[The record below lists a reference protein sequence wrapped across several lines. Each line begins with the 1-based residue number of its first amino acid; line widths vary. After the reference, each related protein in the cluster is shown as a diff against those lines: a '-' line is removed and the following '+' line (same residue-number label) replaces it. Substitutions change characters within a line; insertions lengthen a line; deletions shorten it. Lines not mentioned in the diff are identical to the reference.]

1 MAGISSDALA
11 NFLLEQKAQGRKFG
25 PVKPVGKVQDPN
37 KAFYDK
43 LRQQATE
50 AARAG
55 VAQQAKSDWDPLWR
69 PLEATLNTISSPLVG
84 IENAVSKGIGTATS
98 GNSKAQGDY
107 ALWSTALLPIAPIAK
122 AINPTGNY
130 GIYGDYTDGFF
141 ASLNGDYESANYM
154 TGHKL
159 IEQATDDIG
168 RLDPKYKNVQ
178 DNVNPWV
185 KGIAGF
191 GVDVALDPLTYV
203 PGGIIASGARGA
215 KAAAQGAKGL
225 AKIPAAVKG
234 ITEGAAIA
242 GAREGL
248 DAAYK
253 IGKFSNRVKPI
264 GLDQWQQL
272 RGYDKF
278 EKIARKADIDSE
290 TLINLADGANVEEI
304 AAQLGRPVEEL
315 SRLASRVQPYV
326 NDAKTIGLGRAIAL
340 TNKIAGA
347 GASLVNDIPIGN
359 GATDPNILAHEN
371 DAVISEPAIQKN
383 PTEYV
388 EEAKAP
394 VVEEAKAPVVKTS
407 SPATISPANP
417 TVYPENADIPY
428 GSMDAELAAKGIPG
442 AHLRARGGVRNAQKA
457 AYDVA
462 EFDAKLGAPGEQAVR
477 DVADEFNF
485 RTANFEHLVDAIA
498 GPDSMAKAAYH
509 LSLPPDVNLSEL
521 IFGLQKFDPADITPE
536 TLVGAVREIADMP
549 FEIKGYTEP
558 AREWVKRFDAAKA
571 GDTAGAAANDIEG
584 WSTRNGK
591 IKPKAIQD
599 QLASELYRRYEEGM
613 ARIGGAGSK
622 TEFEGSMLGAD
633 GYFWRE
639 PTGQFVNIFGEV
651 VDDPNLN
658 LSALVQ
664 EIASNAKKISK
675 GIVKQ
680 GDEALSTGAAIKTA
694 NAGTYGPGSS
704 LAGRKAVEKTNAPS
718 SQQMANPNIPAELA
732 SIYDHV
738 AGFARVPIGGF
749 EAWKQ
754 AVIAVANSTSSLAPN
769 YKSYVTSLSLDKP
782 GRSAKA
788 MRKYSNYLRAFDT
801 INDDEAKGVD
811 LLGRVFTDKTS
822 SMPAGSNLKNLK
834 ESAKAAE
841 AKAASVRKGAK
852 VVGLRAEKREAKGLL
867 VDAKAAEKAAK
878 AMSEVT
884 PEQVAAAAK
893 GADPVHTRATK
904 ASWLSASDEIVA
916 TLDGSVGANAR
927 SVVEKAKRFNGGL
940 EGGKSPL
947 HSALKQIMPT
957 YRYRKGEYEV
967 FPTAKPTTE
976 ALANLSKKLSEPGVF
991 KEALSALTQNL
1002 GATDF
1007 EKLKTLLSSRTRPFY
1022 NLAEGT
1028 VDFDKQLMKR
1038 GFITPREGVDDL
1050 ALKTSRQLW
1059 QNMPGVDTLIDDIA
1073 ESLGLDVFDIDTKA
1087 QIWGAILES
1096 LQAKLK
1102 KTATAETRTPPKKY
1116 QVDEPGGFVKLKS
1129 PRNPEGAW
1137 RAEKPTSKMVETS
1150 WQTVNV
1156 PGHEIFLNTDKLF
1169 DKLSGIEFKTG
1180 EPPRAATYTDFAE
1193 PLVGQVIKEVSL
1205 NTKKWNG
1212 TQLRSEVLPRE
1223 GFGSFDAAMMPKTD
1237 TTGREW
1243 ISYKT
1248 PMDINR
1254 LKQVMANAGQS
1265 MNEIEP
1271 EFAQHV
1277 AQAIA
1282 KSVGPEEALYVSK
1295 LELGSPL
1302 IADYL
1307 RAKAPQIDA
1316 LLTNSDTARMARIEA
1331 INDYTLMDG
1340 TKLREQARNIDSSLE
1355 LQNSRGAIDGV
1366 YAKIADPRYV
1376 GSIKQSAIA
1385 GFERAITRL
1394 TSGGKDYRVFNQRA
1408 GYTAAKTT
1416 RAALAKVMPRKT
1428 QEFFNTYILALRE
1441 QKQLLRESGIFEVT
1455 SLSPYGGKLASKETK
1470 DHDYAYIGFIDV
1482 MDAML
1487 HSTPGTSQDLFRVA
1501 FDGFEINGN
1510 TFPMSV
1516 LQQAAVLSIKLD
1528 GAGVDKYGKIAA
1540 LNDYMKAEIG
1550 KLDGFKEY
1558 ADSIDLEVTSPAA
1571 GIVAQFATALSEPA
1585 VTSRLLERHR
1595 VNGSLAISMAEKD
1608 SVALTKPH
1616 LDAIT
1621 QVARSL
1627 HTNTADRAKILD
1639 QSINALRKQLQE
1651 SGFAK
1656 GSLQHAISMK
1666 MLDTHTLETFTPN
1679 ELTSVRNL
1687 GRQLQAASEPEA
1699 VRAEA
1704 QNVERAAL
1712 ASGVIKVNEKIVPQQ
1727 FEREFARLQEEGA
1740 SEGELQLFTEAV
1752 MRMEQTSIENS
1763 VDHIGELIID
1773 SPQLGGAVPRAIK
1786 AAKEADAAKIR
1797 SFLPEGAGDR
1807 AGQMLSGRFGN
1818 EDFKHLV
1825 AGKESAIG
1833 NSQARMGKEI
1843 ESIAKTYGDKIAGT
1857 RMGEILGRYLAAND
1871 GYGREGVRE
1880 TLNPVEKEFIDSVAA
1895 RVGFLFDGTY
1905 FTRAGL
1911 STTHY
1916 NRYVAT
1922 GPLSALGD
1930 IGLLGK
1936 DLTGN
1941 AAKNDFKKHYS
1952 EELLKGNISWLDFM
1966 QGTNYAMHQA
1976 MLVPNI
1982 AADLSARI
1990 GSKAYGI
1997 SDADAAA
2004 AGWVKIAKDD
2014 DGALGKWMVKG
2025 QYYHP
2030 SDLKQ
2035 LAVVQKALEYPAA
2048 LNYKIIKASDNITT
2062 VVKAS
2067 LTVWNP
2073 AHHIVSIMGEIFMN
2087 TLAGVGPKNYVYAA
2101 RMMAKANDLKNP
2113 FARNT
2118 KIGANDFGGLKLNID
2133 DLLAEGP
2140 GIPVRFFKG
2149 GNKVISDEQMYRLL
2163 DEEGILLTQNSAEDL
2178 ITVNGELAGRGNAFT
2193 RFFAPVIKANRGL
2206 GEFSARRDNIP
2217 RLAHAMQ
2224 VATSRTFK
2232 DPADMLDQIRRE
2244 VFEWHP
2250 TMQMLS
2256 PFERKYAR
2264 RAFFFYTWQR
2274 GAMNKIIESITE
2286 RPAALMVP
2294 IKMNYEASS
2303 IGGEPQGFGHPMPN
2317 DPNLPDFMARNIMGP
2332 HWYDEN
2338 GNVQSISF
2346 SAPQLDLLQQFFG
2359 AIQFDPNQDLAQNL
2373 AKNAQV
2379 VLRGNTVNQMAPIP
2393 KLGIESMTGV
2403 TMIGDTPRQI
2413 VPEGADIIPEVTQ
2426 HLIDQTGLGRLS
2438 KITGVTPFGQR
2449 SDATDPNEQ
2458 ATRAEQLIKNTFT
2471 GLKFNDASKYSGIAE
2486 QQRQAYFK
2494 QQLEELANRLNGG
2507 Q

>member
-37 KAFYDK
+37 KAFYDN
-43 LRQQATE
+43 LRQQAAK
-50 AARAG
+50 AAKAG

-225 AKIPAAVKG
+225 AKIPAAAKG

-242 GAREGL
+242 GARTGV

-253 IGKFSNRVKPI
+253 LGKFSNRVKPI

-278 EKIARKADIDSE
+278 EKIARKANIDSE
-290 TLINLADGANVEEI
+290 TLIKLADGANVDELATE
-304 AAQLGRPVEEL
+304 LGRPAEEL

-326 NDAKTIGLGRAIAL
+326 DDAKTIGMGRAVAL
-340 TNKIAGA
+340 TNKIAGVN
-347 GASLVNDIPIGN
+347 ASLVNDVPIGN
-359 GATDPNILAHEN
+359 GATDPNILVHEN
-371 DAVISEPAIQKN
+371 DAVVGTGPSE
-383 PTEYV
+383 
-388 EEAKAP
+388 
-394 VVEEAKAPVVKTS
+394 
-407 SPATISPANP
+407 TISPVNS

-428 GSMDAELAAKGIPG
+428 ASMEAELAAKGIPG

-457 AYDVA
+457 AYNAA

-477 DVADEFNF
+477 DAADEFNF
-485 RTANFEHLVDAIA
+485 RTSNFEHLVDSIV

-509 LSLPPDVNLSEL
+509 LNLPADVNLSEV

-536 TLVGAVREIADMP
+536 TLAGAVREIADMP
-549 FEIKGYTEP
+549 FEIKGYTER
-558 AREWVKRFDAAKA
+558 AREWVQRFDAAA
-571 GDTAGAAANDIEG
+571 AEDAAAASEG
-584 WSTRNGK
+584 FITKYGNV
-591 IKPKAIQD
+591 KPKAVQEQMIN
-599 QLASELYRRYEEGM
+599 ELYRNYEDGM
-613 ARIGGAGSK
+613 AQIGGAGSR
-622 TEFEGSMLGAD
+622 EQIEGSLPGVD
-633 GYFWRE
+633 GNFWRE
-639 PTGQFVNIFGEV
+639 PTGQFVNIFGDV
-651 VDDPNLN
+651 IDDPNMG
-658 LSALVQ
+658 LSGLVQ
-664 EIASNAKKISK
+664 ELASNTKKISK

-680 GDEALSTGAAIKTA
+680 GDEALSGISVTKTA

-704 LAGRKAVEKTNAPS
+704 LVGREFVSGPIKPS
-718 SQQMANPNIPAELA
+718 TEQLINPNIPAELGP
-732 SIYDHV
+732 IYDHV
-738 AGFARVPIGGF
+738 AGFARVPVGSF
-749 EAWKQ
+749 NDWKES
-754 AVIAVANSTSSLAPN
+754 VLAVANSTSSFAPT
-769 YKSYVTSLSLDKP
+769 YKSYVTSLGLDKP
-782 GRSAKA
+782 GISKKA
-788 MRKYSNYLRAFDT
+788 SRKYSEYLRAFDG
-801 INDDEAKGVD
+801 IADDESKGVD
-811 LLGRVFTDKTS
+811 LLGRVFT
-822 SMPAGSNLKNLK
+822 NK
-834 ESAKAAE
+834 ESGAAGVT
-841 AKAASVRKGAK
+841 K
-852 VVGLRAEKREAKGLL
+852 
-867 VDAKAAEKAAK
+867 AEKAAGEYKDAAQRAAVEKGARAIKLRSEARTARGLIVDERINEKVVAEK
-878 AMSEVT
+878 AKYT
-884 PEQVAAAAK
+884 PEQIAAA
-893 GADPVHTRATK
+893 GPDGDPVHARKTK
-904 ASWLSASDEIVA
+904 ASWLSAEDERIA
-916 TLDGSVGANAR
+916 TLDGSVGSYTR
-927 SVVEKAKRFNGGL
+927 SLVEFAKRVDGGID
-940 EGGKSPL
+940 GGKSPL
-947 HSALKQIMPT
+947 HAALKKIMPT
-957 YRYRKGEYEV
+957 YRYRKGAYEV
-967 FPTAKPTTE
+967 YPSAKATP
-976 ALANLSKKLSEPGVF
+976 
-991 KEALSALTQNL
+991 EALSALATKLNSPGMLADAVANL
-1002 GATDF
+1002 SASVSVKDF
-1007 EKLKTLLSSRTRPFY
+1007 SELQKTLSKGGRKFHD
-1022 NLAEGT
+1022 LAEGT
-1028 VDFDKQLMKR
+1028 ADFDKELFER
-1038 GFITPREGVDDL
+1038 GFVMPLGDADEL
-1050 ALKTSRQLW
+1050 ALKQSTTLW
-1059 QNMPGVDTLIDDIA
+1059 RNIPGVDSLIDDIT
-1073 ESLGLDVFDIDTKA
+1073 ETLGLDIWDTDTKA
-1087 QIWGAILES
+1087 QIWAGILES
-1096 LQAKLK
+1096 INLRGKLV
-1102 KTATAETRTPPKKY
+1102 TISRSRLLES
-1116 QVDEPGGFVKLKS
+1116 L
-1129 PRNPEGAW
+1129 
-1137 RAEKPTSKMVETS
+1137 SKM
-1150 WQTVNV
+1150 
-1156 PGHEIFLNTDKLF
+1156 
-1169 DKLSGIEFKTG
+1169 EFKTG
-1180 EPPRAATYTDFAE
+1180 EAPRPAVYTDFSE
-1193 PLVGQVIKEVSL
+1193 PVAGQILKEVSIS
-1205 NTKKWNG
+1205 TEKWNG
-1212 TQLRSEVLPRE
+1212 TRTAFAMPQDVSGRQFRE
-1223 GFGSFDAAMMPKTD
+1223 
-1237 TTGREW
+1237 
-1243 ISYKT
+1243 YKT

-1254 LKQVMANAGQS
+1254 LKEVMASAGRGP
-1265 MNEIEP
+1265 NEMEP
-1271 EFAQHV
+1271 EFAKHV

-1282 KSVGPEEALYVSK
+1282 QSIGPSEIQVVSK
-1295 LELGSPL
+1295 MEAGSPML
-1302 IADYL
+1302 ADYL
-1307 RAKAPQIDA
+1307 RSKAPELDTI
-1316 LLTNSDTARMARIEA
+1316 LTNAEAQKIKTFEA
-1331 INDYTLMDG
+1331 ISDYTLMDG
-1340 TKLREQARNIDSSLE
+1340 AKLREQARNLDPDLE

-1366 YAKIADPRYV
+1366 YAKIVDERYV
-1376 GSIKQSAIA
+1376 GTIKQSAVA

-1394 TSGGKDYRVFNQRA
+1394 SSGGKDYRVFNQRA
-1408 GYTAAKTT
+1408 SYTAAKTT
-1416 RAALAKVMPRKT
+1416 RAAVAKTMPRKT

-1455 SLSPYGGKLASKETK
+1455 SLSPYGGKLASKETR

-1487 HSTPGTSQDLFRVA
+1487 HSTPGASQDLFRVA
-1501 FDGFEINGN
+1501 FDGFEVAGN

-1516 LQQAAVLSIKLD
+1516 LQQAAVLSMKLD

-1595 VNGSLAISMAEKD
+1595 INGSLAVSIAEKD

-1627 HTNTADRAKILD
+1627 HSNTADRAKVLN

-1679 ELTSVRNL
+1679 ELASVRNL
-1687 GRQLQAASEPEA
+1687 DRQMMASREPAATR
-1699 VRAEA
+1699 RAA
-1704 QNVERAAL
+1704 QNAERTAL
-1712 ASGVIKVNEKIVPQQ
+1712 ASGVLKIQGKLTSEQ
-1727 FEREFARLQEEGA
+1727 FAREFARLEASGA
-1740 SEGELQLFTEAV
+1740 SDEEMKIFTEAA
-1752 MRMEQTSIENS
+1752 MHMGETSVENNI
-1763 VDHIGELIID
+1763 DHIGELIID
-1773 SPQLGGAVPRAIK
+1773 SPQLGGAASRAVK
-1786 AAKEADAAKIR
+1786 AAQEADAPSIG
-1797 SFLPEGAGDR
+1797 SFLPDTPGAR

-1825 AGKESAIG
+1825 AGKDSAIG

-1843 ESIAKTYGDKIAGT
+1843 ELIAKTYGDKIAGS

-1880 TLNPVEKEFIDSVAA
+1880 TLNPTEKEFIDSVAA

-1911 STTHY
+1911 DTDHY
-1916 NRYVAT
+1916 NKYVMT

-1930 IGLLGK
+1930 VGRLGEK
-1936 DLTGN
+1936 LTDEE
-1941 AAKNDFKKHYS
+1941 AKNAFKRHYS
-1952 EELLKGNISWLDFM
+1952 EQLLKGTISWLDFM
-1966 QGTNYAMHQA
+1966 QGTNYAMHHA
-1976 MLVPNI
+1976 MLIPNI
-1982 AADLSARI
+1982 AADLGARI
-1990 GSKAYGI
+1990 GNRAYSI

-2004 AGWVKIAKDD
+2004 AGWVKISKS
-2014 DGALGKWMVKG
+2014 GPLGKWMDTT

-2035 LAVVQKALEYPAA
+2035 LAVVEKALDYPAA
-2048 LNYKIIKASDNITT
+2048 LNSKIIKASDNITT

-2067 LTVWNP
+2067 LTVWNF
-2073 AHHIVSIMGEIFMN
+2073 AHHVVSLMGEIFMN

-2118 KIGANDFGGLKLNID
+2118 KIGANDFGGIKFNID

-2178 ITVNGELAGRGNAFT
+2178 ITVNGEIAGRGNAFT
-2193 RFFAPVIKANRGL
+2193 RFFAPVIKANRSL

>member
-25 PVKPVGKVQDPN
+25 PAKPVGKVQDPN
-37 KAFYDK
+37 KAFYDN
-43 LRQQATE
+43 LRQQAAK

-55 VAQQAKSDWDPLWR
+55 VAEQAKSDWDPLWR

-84 IENAVSKGIGTATS
+84 IENAVSKGIGTVTS
-98 GNSKAQGDY
+98 KDSKAQGDY

-191 GVDVALDPLTYV
+191 GVDVALDPLTYI

-225 AKIPAAVKG
+225 AKIPAAAKG

-242 GAREGL
+242 GAREGV

-253 IGKFSNRVKPI
+253 LGKFSNRVKPI

-290 TLINLADGANVEEI
+290 TLINLAEGANVDEL
-304 AAQLGRPVEEL
+304 AAQLGRPAEEL

-326 NDAKTIGLGRAIAL
+326 NDAKTIGMGRAVAL
-340 TNKIAGA
+340 TNKIAGVN
-347 GASLVNDIPIGN
+347 ASLVNDVPIGN
-359 GATDPNILAHEN
+359 GATDPNIVVHEN
-371 DAVISEPAIQKN
+371 DAVVGTGPSE
-383 PTEYV
+383 V
-388 EEAKAP
+388 
-394 VVEEAKAPVVKTS
+394 
-407 SPATISPANP
+407 ISPVNP

-428 GSMDAELAAKGIPG
+428 SSTEAELAAKGVPG

-462 EFDAKLGAPGEQAVR
+462 EFDARLGAPGEQAVR
-477 DVADEFNF
+477 DAADELSLRAN
-485 RTANFEHLVDAIA
+485 NFEHLVDAIA
-498 GPDSMAKAAYH
+498 GPESMAKAAYH
-509 LSLPPDVNLSEL
+509 LNLPPDTSLSEL
-521 IFGLQKFDPADITPE
+521 IFGAQKLDPAELTPE
-536 TLVGAVREIADMP
+536 ALAGAMREIADMP
-549 FEIKGYTEP
+549 FELKGYSEG
-558 AREWVKRFDAAKA
+558 AREWVRRLDS
-571 GDTAGAAANDIEG
+571 AAADDDSVIN
-584 WSTRNGK
+584 
-591 IKPKAIQD
+591 
-599 QLASELYRRYEEGM
+599 ELYRRYEDGM
-613 ARIGGAGSK
+613 AQIGGAGSRV
-622 TEFEGSMLGAD
+622 EIENSLPGVD
-633 GYFWRE
+633 GNFWRE
-639 PTGQFVNIFGEV
+639 PTGQFVNIFGDV
-651 VDDPNLN
+651 VDDPNMT
-658 LSALVQ
+658 LSSLVQ
-664 EIASNAKKISK
+664 ELSSNAKKISK

-680 GDEALSTGAAIKTA
+680 GDEALSGLSTVKTA

-704 LAGRKAVEKTNAPS
+704 LAGREFVSGSTKPS
-718 SQQMANPNIPAELA
+718 TEQLLNPNIPAEFA
-732 SIYDHV
+732 PIYDHV

-749 EAWKQ
+749 NDWKE
-754 AVIAVANSTSSLAPN
+754 AVIAVANSTSSLAPT
-769 YKSYVTSLSLDKP
+769 YKTYVTSLGLDKP
-782 GRSAKA
+782 GISKKA
-788 MRKYSNYLRAFDT
+788 NRKFGDYLRAFDG
-801 INDDEAKGVD
+801 ISDDESKGVD
-811 LLGRVFTDKTS
+811 LIGRVFT
-822 SMPAGSNLKNLK
+822 NK
-834 ESAKAAE
+834 ESGATAE
-841 AKAASVRKGAK
+841 T
-852 VVGLRAEKREAKGLL
+852 
-867 VDAKAAEKAAK
+867 AAEKAAGNYRDAAQRAAVEKGARVIKLRSEARGARGLIVDERTNEKVVAAK
-878 AMSEVT
+878 AKYT
-884 PEQVAAAAK
+884 PEQVTAAAP
-893 GADPVHTRATK
+893 GGDPIHARKTK
-904 ASWLSASDEIVA
+904 ASWLSPEDEQIA
-916 TLDGSVGANAR
+916 TLDGSVGSYSR
-927 SVVEKAKRFNGGL
+927 SVVEFAKRIDGGID
-940 EGGKSPL
+940 GGKSPL
-947 HSALKQIMPT
+947 HAALKRIMPT
-957 YRYRKGEYEV
+957 YRYRKGAYEV
-967 FPTAKPTTE
+967 YPSAKATPE
-976 ALANLSKKLSEPGVF
+976 AVAALATKLNTPGMLADAVANLSAGISV
-991 KEALSALTQNL
+991 
-1002 GATDF
+1002 
-1007 EKLKTLLSSRTRPFY
+1007 KTLAELKKTLSGTGRKFHE
-1022 NLAEGT
+1022 LAEGT
-1028 VDFDKQLMKR
+1028 ADFDKELFER
-1038 GFITPREGVDDL
+1038 GFVMPMGDADEL
-1050 ALKTSRQLW
+1050 ALKQSTTLW
-1059 QNMPGVDTLIDDIA
+1059 RNMPGVDNLIDDIT
-1073 ESLGLDVFDIDTKA
+1073 ETLGLDIWDTDTKA
-1087 QIWGAILES
+1087 QIWAGILES
-1096 LQAKLK
+1096 INLRGELV
-1102 KTATAETRTPPKKY
+1102 TISRSRL
-1116 QVDEPGGFVKLKS
+1116 VDNL
-1129 PRNPEGAW
+1129 
-1137 RAEKPTSKMVETS
+1137 SKM
-1150 WQTVNV
+1150 
-1156 PGHEIFLNTDKLF
+1156 
-1169 DKLSGIEFKTG
+1169 EFKTG
-1180 EPPRAATYTDFAE
+1180 EAPRPAIYTDFSE
-1193 PLVGQVIKEVSL
+1193 PVAGQILKEVSIS
-1205 NTKKWNG
+1205 TEKWNG
-1212 TQLRSEVLPRE
+1212 TRTA
-1223 GFGSFDAAMMPKTD
+1223 FAMPQD
-1237 TTGREW
+1237 TSGRKFME
-1243 ISYKT
+1243 YKT

-1254 LKQVMANAGQS
+1254 LKDVMASAGRGP
-1265 MNEIEP
+1265 NEMEP
-1271 EFAQHV
+1271 EFARHI

-1282 KSVGPEEALYVSK
+1282 QSIGPNEVKIVSK
-1295 LELGSPL
+1295 MEAGSPML
-1302 IADYL
+1302 ADYL
-1307 RAKAPQIDA
+1307 RSKAPELDT
-1316 LLTNSDTARMARIEA
+1316 LLTNAEAQKIKTFEA
-1331 INDYTLMDG
+1331 ISDYTLMDG
-1340 TKLREQARNIDSSLE
+1340 AKLREQARNIDPDLE
-1355 LQNSRGAIDGV
+1355 LQTSRGAIDGV
-1366 YAKIADPRYV
+1366 YTKVADQRYV
-1376 GSIKQSAIA
+1376 ASIRQAAIA
-1385 GFERAITRL
+1385 GYERAVTRL
-1394 TSGGKDYRVFNQRA
+1394 SSAGKDYRVFNQRA
-1408 GYTAAKTT
+1408 SYTAAKTT
-1416 RAALAKVMPRKT
+1416 RASIAKTLPRKT
-1428 QEFFNTYILALRE
+1428 QEFFNTYIMALRE

-1455 SLSPYGGKLASKETK
+1455 SLSPFGGKLAAKETR

-1482 MDAML
+1482 MDSML
-1487 HSTPGTSQDLFRVA
+1487 HTTPGVSQDLFRVA

-1516 LQQAAVLSIKLD
+1516 LQQAAVLSMKLD

-1571 GIVAQFATALSEPA
+1571 GIVAQFAGALAEPA

-1595 VNGSLAISMAEKD
+1595 INGSLAVSIAEKD
-1608 SVALTKPH
+1608 SAALTKPH
-1616 LDAIT
+1616 LEAIT
-1621 QVARSL
+1621 QVARNL
-1627 HTNTADRAKILD
+1627 HSNTADRAKVLD

-1666 MLDTHTLETFTPN
+1666 MLDTHTLDTFTPN
-1679 ELTSVRNL
+1679 ELASVRNL
-1687 GRQLQAASEPEA
+1687 DRQMVASKEPA
-1699 VRAEA
+1699 TTRRAA
-1704 QNVERAAL
+1704 QNAERTAL
-1712 ASGVIKVNEKIVPQQ
+1712 ASGVVKAQDAVTTQQ
-1727 FEREFARLQEEGA
+1727 FEREFARLQAEGA
-1740 SEGELQLFTEAV
+1740 TDEELKQFTEAA
-1752 MRMEQTSIENS
+1752 MHMGQTNIENS
-1763 VDHIGELIID
+1763 IDHIGDLIID
-1773 SPQLGGAVPRAIK
+1773 SPQLGGAASRSIQ
-1786 AAKEADAAKIR
+1786 AAKEADAPSIR
-1797 SFLPEGAGDR
+1797 SFLPDSPGAR
-1807 AGQMLSGRFGN
+1807 AGQMLSGRYGN

-1843 ESIAKTYGDKIAGT
+1843 ESIAKTYGKEIPGT

-1871 GYGREGVRE
+1871 GYGRLAVEE
-1880 TLNPVEKEFIDSVAA
+1880 TLTPVEKEFIQAVGA

-1905 FTRAGL
+1905 FIRAGL
-1911 STTHY
+1911 DTTHY

-1936 DLTGN
+1936 DLSGVDAMN
-1941 AAKNDFKKHYS
+1941 AFKKHYS
-1952 EELLKGNISWLDFM
+1952 EQLLKGNISWLDFM
-1966 QGTNYAMHQA
+1966 QGTNYAMHHS
-1976 MLVPNI
+1976 MLIPNI
-1982 AADLSARI
+1982 AADLSTRI
-1990 GSKAYGI
+1990 GNKAYAI

-2004 AGWVKIAKDD
+2004 AGWVKIS
-2014 DGALGKWMVKG
+2014 GEGSLGKWMDTN

-2035 LAVVQKALEYPAA
+2035 LAVVQKALDYPAA
-2048 LNYKIIKASDNITT
+2048 LNNKIIKVSDNITT
-2062 VVKAS
+2062 VVKSS
-2067 LTVWNP
+2067 LTVWQP
-2073 AHHIVSIMGEIFMN
+2073 SHHIVSIMGEIFMN
-2087 TLAGVGPKNYVYAA
+2087 TLAGVRPKNYVYAS

-2118 KIGANDFGGLKLNID
+2118 KIGVNDFGGLKLNVD
-2133 DLLAEGP
+2133 ELLAEGP

-2178 ITVNGELAGRGNAFT
+2178 ITVNGELAGKGNAFT
-2193 RFFAPVIKANRGL
+2193 RFFAPVVKANRSL

-2303 IGGEPQGFGHPMPN
+2303 IGGEPEGFGHPMPN

-2359 AIQFDPNQDLAQNL
+2359 AIQFDPNQDVAQNL

-2379 VLRGNTVNQMAPIP
+2379 VLRGNTVNQMAPVP
-2393 KLGIESMTGV
+2393 KLGIEAMTGV
-2403 TMIGDTPRQI
+2403 SMIGDTARQI

-2426 HLIDQTGLGRLS
+2426 HLIDQTGLGRIS
-2438 KITGVTPFGQR
+2438 KITGMTPLGQR
-2449 SDATDPNEQ
+2449 SDATDPTEQ
-2458 ATRAEQLIKNTFT
+2458 ATRAEQLVKNTFT

>member
-50 AARAG
+50 SARAG

-69 PLEATLNTISSPLVG
+69 PLEATLNALSSPLVG
-84 IENAVSKGIGTATS
+84 VENAVSKGIGTATS
-98 GNSKAQGDY
+98 GNGKAQGEY
-107 ALWSTALLPIAPIAK
+107 NLWSTALLPIAPIAK

-191 GVDVALDPLTYV
+191 GVDVALDPLTYI
-203 PGGIIASGARGA
+203 PGGVIAAGARGA

-225 AKIPAAVKG
+225 SKIPAAVKG
-234 ITEGAAIA
+234 VTEGAAIA
-242 GAREGL
+242 GARAGV

-253 IGKFSNRVKPI
+253 LGKFSNRVKPI

-278 EKIARKADIDSE
+278 EKIARKANIDSE
-290 TLINLADGANVEEI
+290 TLINLADGANVDEI
-304 AAQLGRPVEEL
+304 AAQLGRPAEEL

-326 NDAKTIGLGRAIAL
+326 DDAKTIGMGRAVAL
-340 TNKIAGA
+340 TNKIAGPA
-347 GASLVNDIPIGN
+347 ASLVNDVPIGN
-359 GATDPNILAHEN
+359 GATDPNILVHEN
-371 DAVISEPAIQKN
+371 DAVVGTGPVETAAPVN
-383 PTEYV
+383 PTQ
-388 EEAKAP
+388 
-394 VVEEAKAPVVKTS
+394 
-407 SPATISPANP
+407 
-417 TVYPENADIPY
+417 YPENADVIY
-428 GSMDAELAAKGIPG
+428 SSTEAELAAKGVPG

-477 DVADEFNF
+477 DSVDEFNF
-485 RTANFEHLVDAIA
+485 RTSNFEHLVDTIV

-509 LSLPPDVNLSEL
+509 LSLPADVNLSEL
-521 IFGLQKFDPADITPE
+521 VFGLQKFDPADITPE
-536 TLVGAVREIADMP
+536 TLAGAVREIADMP
-549 FEIKGYTEP
+549 FEIKGYSDR
-558 AREWVKRFDAAKA
+558 AREWVKRFDSAEADDVAAAADGFITKA
-571 GDTAGAAANDIEG
+571 GNV
-584 WSTRNGK
+584 
-591 IKPKAIQD
+591 KPKAVQE
-599 QLASELYRRYEEGM
+599 QMVNELYRNYEEGM
-613 ARIGGAGSK
+613 AQIGGAGAR
-622 TEFEGSMLGAD
+622 EQIEGSLPGVD
-633 GYFWRE
+633 GNFWRE
-639 PTGQFVNIFGEV
+639 PTGQFVNIFGDV
-651 VDDPNLN
+651 IDDPNMN
-658 LSALVQ
+658 LSSLVQ
-664 EIASNAKKISK
+664 ELASNAKKISK

-680 GDEALSTGAAIKTA
+680 GDEALSGLSVTKTA

-704 LAGRKAVEKTNAPS
+704 LVGREFVSGSTKPS
-718 SQQMANPNIPAELA
+718 TQQLVTPSIPTELA
-732 SIYDHV
+732 PIYDHV
-738 AGFARVPIGGF
+738 AGFARVPVGSF
-749 EAWKQ
+749 NDWKE
-754 AVIAVANSTSSLAPN
+754 AVIAVANSTSSFAPT
-769 YKSYVTSLSLDKP
+769 YKSYVTSLGLDKP
-782 GRSAKA
+782 GLSKKA
-788 MRKYSNYLRAFDT
+788 SRKYSDYLRTFDG
-801 INDDEAKGVD
+801 IADDESKGVD
-811 LLGRVFTDKTS
+811 LLGRVFT
-822 SMPAGSNLKNLK
+822 NK
-834 ESAKAAE
+834 ESGATGLTGAEIAAGKYKDAAQRAAVEKGARATKLRSEARTARGLIVDEQINAKVVE
-841 AKAASVRKGAK
+841 AKAKY
-852 VVGLRAEKREAKGLL
+852 
-867 VDAKAAEKAAK
+867 
-878 AMSEVT
+878 T
-884 PEQVAAAAK
+884 PEQIAAA
-893 GADPVHTRATK
+893 GPNGDPVHARKTK
-904 ASWLSASDEIVA
+904 ASWLSAEDERIA
-916 TLDGSVGANAR
+916 TLDGSVGSYMR
-927 SVVEKAKRFNGGL
+927 SVVEFAKRIDGGID
-940 EGGKSPL
+940 GGKSPL
-947 HSALKQIMPT
+947 HNALKKIMPT
-957 YRYRKGEYEV
+957 YRYRKGAYEV
-967 FPTAKPTTE
+967 FPSAKPTPE
-976 ALANLSKKLSEPGVF
+976 AVSALAAKLNTPGMLTDAVANLSASV
-991 KEALSALTQNL
+991 SAKSLAEL
-1002 GATDF
+1002 
-1007 EKLKTLLSSRTRPFY
+1007 KKTLSGAGRKFHD
-1022 NLAEGT
+1022 LAEGSA
-1028 VDFDKQLMKR
+1028 DFDKELGQR
-1038 GFITPREGVDDL
+1038 GFIMPMGDADEL
-1050 ALKTSRQLW
+1050 ALKQSTTLW
-1059 QNMPGVDTLIDDIA
+1059 RNMPGVDNVIDDIA
-1073 ESLGLDVFDIDTKA
+1073 ETLGLDIWDTDTKA
-1087 QIWGAILES
+1087 QIWAGILES
-1096 LQAKLK
+1096 INLRGEVVTISRSRL
-1102 KTATAETRTPPKKY
+1102 
-1116 QVDEPGGFVKLKS
+1116 VDAL
-1129 PRNPEGAW
+1129 
-1137 RAEKPTSKMVETS
+1137 SKM
-1150 WQTVNV
+1150 
-1156 PGHEIFLNTDKLF
+1156 
-1169 DKLSGIEFKTG
+1169 EFKTG
-1180 EPPRAATYTDFAE
+1180 EAPRPAVYTDFSE
-1193 PLVGQVIKEVSL
+1193 PVAGQILKEVSIS
-1205 NTKKWNG
+1205 TEKWNG
-1212 TQLRSEVLPRE
+1212 TRTAFAMPQDTSGRKFRE
-1223 GFGSFDAAMMPKTD
+1223 
-1237 TTGREW
+1237 
-1243 ISYKT
+1243 YKT

-1254 LKQVMANAGQS
+1254 LKEVMVSAGRGP
-1265 MNEIEP
+1265 NEMEP
-1271 EFAQHV
+1271 EFARHV

-1282 KSVGPEEALYVSK
+1282 QSIGPEEVKIVSK
-1295 LELGSPL
+1295 MEAGSPML
-1302 IADYL
+1302 ADYL
-1307 RAKAPQIDA
+1307 RSKAPELDT
-1316 LLTNSDTARMARIEA
+1316 LLTNSEAQKLKTFEA
-1331 INDYTLMDG
+1331 ISDYTLMDG
-1340 TKLREQARNIDSSLE
+1340 AKLREQARNMDAEKE
-1355 LQNSRGAIDGV
+1355 LQVSRGAIDGV
-1366 YAKIADPRYV
+1366 YETIKDPRYV
-1376 GSIKQSAIA
+1376 GTIKQSAVA

-1394 TSGGKDYRVFNQRA
+1394 SSAGKDYRVFNQRA
-1408 GYTAAKTT
+1408 SYTAAKTT
-1416 RAALAKVMPRKT
+1416 RAAIAKAMPRKT
-1428 QEFFNTYILALRE
+1428 QEFFNTYVLSLRE

-1455 SLSPYGGKLASKETK
+1455 SLSPYGGKLAAKETK

-1487 HSTPGTSQDLFRVA
+1487 HTTPGVSQDLFRVA
-1501 FDGFEINGN
+1501 FDGFEVAGN

-1516 LQQAAVLSIKLD
+1516 LQQAAVLSMKLD

-1550 KLDGFKEY
+1550 KLDGFKDY

-1571 GIVAQFATALSEPA
+1571 GIVAQFASALAEPA

-1595 VNGSLAISMAEKD
+1595 INGSLAVSVAEKD

-1616 LDAIT
+1616 LEAIT
-1621 QVARSL
+1621 QVARNL
-1627 HTNTADRAKILD
+1627 HSNTADRAKVLD

-1656 GSLQHAISMK
+1656 GSLQHAISLK
-1666 MLDTHTLETFTPN
+1666 MLDTHALETFTPN
-1679 ELTSVRNL
+1679 ELASARNL
-1687 GRQLQAASEPEA
+1687 RRQMTAASEPEA
-1699 VRAEA
+1699 TRQAA
-1704 QNVERAAL
+1704 QNAERVSL
-1712 ASGVIKVNEKIVPQQ
+1712 ARSVIKAQEAVTPQQ
-1727 FEREFARLQEEGA
+1727 FEREFARLQAEGA
-1740 SEGELQLFTEAV
+1740 TEDELKLFTEAS
-1752 MRMEQTSIENS
+1752 MHMEQTSIENS
-1763 VDHIGELIID
+1763 IDHMGELIID
-1773 SPQLGGAVPRAIK
+1773 SPQLGGAVDRAVK
-1786 AAKEADAAKIR
+1786 AAQEADAPSIR
-1797 SFLPEGAGDR
+1797 SFLPEDGAAR
-1807 AGQMLSGRFGN
+1807 AGQMLSGRYGN

-1833 NSQARMGKEI
+1833 NSQARIGKEI
-1843 ESIAKTYGDKIAGT
+1843 ESIAKTYGKDIPGT

-1880 TLNPVEKEFIDSVAA
+1880 TLNPIEKKFIDSVAV

-1911 STTHY
+1911 DTTHY

-1936 DLTGN
+1936 GLTDN

-1952 EELLKGNISWLDFM
+1952 EQLLKGNISWLDFM
-1966 QGTNYAMHQA
+1966 QGTNYAMHHA
-1976 MLVPNI
+1976 MLIPNI
-1982 AADLSARI
+1982 AADLSARV
-1990 GSKAYGI
+1990 GNKAYGI
-1997 SDADAAA
+1997 SNADAAA
-2004 AGWVKIAKDD
+2004 AGWIKIAKDD
-2014 DGALGKWMVKG
+2014 SGSLGKWMDKD

-2035 LAVVQKALEYPAA
+2035 FAVVQKALDYPAA
-2048 LNYKIIKASDNITT
+2048 LNNKIIKVSDNITT

-2087 TLAGVGPKNYVYAA
+2087 TLAGVRPKNYIYAS

-2118 KIGANDFGGLKLNID
+2118 KIGVNDFGGLKLNVD
-2133 DLLAEGP
+2133 ELLAEGP

-2193 RFFAPVIKANRGL
+2193 KFFAPVIKANRSL

-2303 IGGEPQGFGHPMPN
+2303 IGGEPEGFGHPMPN